1 MSSFY
6 ITCGSII
13 MELAITKVENGLRS
27 SDENI
32 KTSPVREME
41 NGVKTVENGLGNG
54 VGIQATQGSEK
65 SGVAGME
72 IKYGAEVQTKEPN
85 RVLLTKNQSKIL
97 EIVCLSTVI
106 FIAWELLTLPIIF
119 FYLPVNSNSANDIV
133 SWIVNPLYYTCNNT
147 SLETL

>member
-72 IKYGAEVQTKEPN
+72 IKYGAED
-85 RVLLTKNQSKIL
+85 QSKIL